1 MGIGSGDSYG
11 TDRDSSAQADHPG
24 VCGECTE
31 KRGNRGTDIKGC
43 GKRQAMS
50 LGHRLASENIDTIY
64 TSDLSRAYTTAKI
77 ISDIVNKPLVSS
89 EFLREINFGPWE
101 GLSIQK
107 IRDDYSYEY
116 SIWNKEPHKLNMNG
130 AETLKALQER
140 SMGYINDII
149 YNNKGKNIAIVSHS
163 ATLKAI
169 ILGLLSINIS
179 HYKNISLS
187 NVSLSII
194 ECRTYNN
201 VLTSLNDVSH
211 LKELL

>member
-1 MGIGSGDSYG
+1 VLSLTRLFLIRHGQSEWNKLNLIQGQKNTIL
-11 TDRDSSAQADHPG
+11 TDL
-24 VCGECTE
+24 
-31 KRGNRGTDIKGC
+31 

-50 LGHRLASENIDTIY
+50 LGHRLESENIDTIY

-77 ISDIVNKPLVSS
+77 ISDIINKPLVSS